1 MPQQCSSSSS
11 SNDSSNQFSLPVGR
25 EIAEEDMAAKADAW
39 KIQRILNLNM
49 HGIKPRDISNR
60 RSNTTPRHRNIVHAY
75 DSWASAVDG
84 SHPATGP
91 CLKALAFFGD
101 EVGEEADSPPPAADH
116 DGAQNSQKLK
126 GVSLLLKVQGA
137 PIVKHIGQVSLR
149 CLSQFDIHV
158 TFTIEAA
165 KDMSSL
171 SSRDNFL
178 DYTILA
184 ENLFYEG
191 RCLSL
196 RNPCVVSLGD
206 GFLTTVY
213 LQGSLE
219 DITALSHDPMP
230 ISFVDADAVPP
241 VSGAQFLLEG
251 RVWASI
257 AWQNEYAVHQVQ
269 HPPSQKEESTLNCAE
284 DAFACMMDAMKV
296 ACGYEQKVLKTLLQN
311 LCIAEKKSG
320 NKDMS
325 LAYAIVAYR
334 VAYPNCPSKAA
345 IQAAATLQAQ
355 GNNHGAFFMVE
366 SVADEERG
374 PAVEGLRARLL
385 HCICAD
391 HGKKQKLTKR
401 QRTAKLGT
409 IVFSQSEGLSQVA
422 GAVEAM
428 QSKCVRRAHAR
439 ARASKQQI
447 AATTQADATS
457 HLLTPRLAQ
466 DISSLM
472 AAGKASFHK
481 TDKTFNDAI
490 TKWHGAL
497 SVLDMVHSVADAL
510 ALRSSLWEKVGH
522 KLIATE
528 KSRRH
533 AMHICVR

>member
-1 MPQQCSSSSS
+1 MPQQCWSSSS
-11 SNDSSNQFSLPVGR
+11 SNDSSFEFDLCLGR
-25 EIAEEDMAAKADAW
+25 SIAEKDKAAKADAW

-49 HGIKPRDISNR
+49 HGVKSRDVSER
-60 RSNTTPRHRNIVHAY
+60 RSNPTPRHRNIVHAY

-116 DGAQNSQKLK
+116 DDAQNSQELK

-137 PIVKHIGQVSLR
+137 PIVKHIGQVYLR
-149 CLSQFDIHV
+149 CLSQFDTHV
-158 TFTIEAA
+158 TFRIEAA
-165 KDMSSL
+165 KDMSSR

-191 RCLSL
+191 RCFSL
-196 RNPCVVSLGD
+196 RNPCVVCLGE
-206 GFLTTVY
+206 GYLVTVY

-219 DITALSHDPMP
+219 DITAVSHDPMP
-230 ISFVDADAVPP
+230 ISFVDTDAVPP

-257 AWQNEYAVHQVQ
+257 AWQQEYAVHQVQ
-269 HPPSQKEESTLNCAE
+269 DPPSQKEESQLNCAE

-311 LCIAEKKSG
+311 LCIAEKKCG
-320 NKDMS
+320 NKDLS
-325 LAYAIVAYR
+325 LAYAIAAYR

-345 IQAAATLQAQ
+345 IQAAGTLQAQ
-355 GNNHGAFFMVE
+355 GSIQGAFLMVE

-374 PAVEGLRARLL
+374 PAVEGLLVRLKL
-385 HCICAD
+385 CAE
-391 HGKKQKLTKR
+391 HEKKQELRKR
-401 QRTAKLGT
+401 RQHRTAKHDKVVL
-409 IVFSQSEGLSQVA
+409 SKSEGLSQVV
-422 GAVEAM
+422 GAVQAI

-439 ARASKQQI
+439 ARASKQHI
-447 AATTQADATS
+447 AATTEADATS

-472 AAGKASFHK
+472 AAGNASFHN

-490 TKWHGAL
+490 TASG
-497 SVLDMVHSVADAL
+497 MVP
-510 ALRSSLWEKVGH
+510 
-522 KLIATE
+522 
-528 KSRRH
+528 
-533 AMHICVR
+533 